1 MADDQ
6 KTCSQEL
13 VLTYQRVHA
22 LRSRY
27 AVAKKLGVTP
37 GSVYRWMN
45 GKGQMDETT
54 ALQIALDLGKDP
66 MQVMSR
72 LRLERPHTE
81 REAQIWGRFRGRI
94 FLAAIVALTVGQI
107 VEAPHM
113 GNGDQMRQAIH
124 YAQYEVG
131 NPPLDATYRRGLLG
145 HRTAAGQR
153 QFTQRCT
160 GRTRCNAA
168 PMRTSLIPRPPST
181 FTASRLG
188 RSAKQNS
195 ERAGSW

>member
-124 YAQYEVG
+124 YTHFRRWLRAIWSAWG
-131 NPPLDATYRRGLLG
+131 ASPP
-145 HRTAAGQR
+145 HPQR
-153 QFTQRCT
+153 
-160 GRTRCNAA
+160 
-168 PMRTSLIPRPPST
+168 PST
-181 FTASRLG
+181 WKKIWPILPVCQTAS
-188 RSAKQNS
+188 A
-195 ERAGSW
+195 